1 MRTQSLSWFAPMP
14 VIKVFTADPVSASLA
29 EAMGHDME
37 QLCLGLL
44 RAHPSA
50 IQIAFLPAVM
60 ARGAPALLEM
70 HYRAQ
75 PFRDATALAGFMDG
89 AERSLQEH
97 LGQVPRIRCFAVDAV
112 GLSARN

>member
-1 MRTQSLSWFAPMP
+1 MPWFALMP
-14 VIKVFTADPVSASLA
+14 VIKVFTADPVTTAQA

-37 QLCLGLL
+37 QLCLDLL
-44 RAHPSA
+44 RAHRSA

-75 PFRDATALAGFMDG
+75 AFRDTTALAGFMEG
-89 AERSLQEH
+89 AERSLREH
-97 LGQVPRIRCFAVDAV
+97 LGQVPRIRCFSVDAV